1 MASFYGWGSSASRL
15 QSHDEETLSDEKR
28 FYVNDSLKNTF
39 FRVVKIMNILFC
51 TLGGGGRGELGGI
64 FTVSGKKYPQ
74 IPFINTSLP
83 ALTHETPKLPSYR
96 NQSIDLLCKSTD
108 WFLFDGNFGV

>member
-39 FRVVKIMNILFC
+39 FHVVKIMNILFR
-51 TLGGGGRGELGGI
+51 TLGGGGRGELGGY
-64 FTVSGKKYPQ
+64 F
-74 IPFINTSLP
+74 
-83 ALTHETPKLPSYR
+83 YR
-96 NQSIDLLCKSTD
+96 
-108 WFLFDGNFGV
+108 FGQKISPNPVYQHLSPCFNS